1 MNLEA
6 IETKDLM
13 ELYKKI
19 VDFLNYLD
27 KESKQ
32 YKD

>member
-19 VDFLNYLD
+19 SEFLNYLD

-32 YKD
+32 YKE